1 MYFSLT
7 FGTGT
12 SAKNTWSDWNLIPDT
27 PPIIPPPEPN
37 RRMVDI
43 PGRAEGPIDLS
54 LYPFGKM
61 TYQRITGSWT
71 FLADPEQDP
80 SVRESTYDSIRQFL
94 HGRTVRVMREEDT
107 SHYYYGFFTV
117 DAPRTGKGPLQ
128 FRISYDLEPLRYNV
142 SNDSVDTTWVSDW
155 ST

>member
-12 SAKNTWSDWNLIPDT
+12 STRNTWSNWNLIPDT

-43 PGRAEGPIDLS
+43 PGRSEGPIDLS
-54 LYPFGKM
+54 MYPFGKM

-80 SVRESTYDSIRQFL
+80 SVRETLYNDMRQFL
-94 HGRTVRVMREEDT
+94 HGRTDRVIREEDT

-128 FRISYDLEPLRYNV
+128 IRVSYDLEPLRYNV
-142 SNDSVDTTWVSDW
+142 SDNSVDTTWVSDW